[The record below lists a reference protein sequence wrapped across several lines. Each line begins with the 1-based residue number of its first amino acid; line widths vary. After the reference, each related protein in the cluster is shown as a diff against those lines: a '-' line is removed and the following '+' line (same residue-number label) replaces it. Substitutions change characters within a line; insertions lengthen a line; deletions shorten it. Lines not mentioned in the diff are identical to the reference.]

1 MKEMKNINRK
11 NFTKIVKYVNL
22 NSTDV
27 VVTFVLDSFTKFF
40 TGDAKATYI
49 GQGAPYF
56 INADDL

>member
-1 MKEMKNINRK
+1 MKEMKSINRK

-49 GQGAPYF
+49 G
-56 INADDL
+56 